1 MGSVITAYNYTPT
14 VELMVGTKN
23 YTFPRNSI
31 RTIIIDD
38 SYDKNTMPI
47 IYIKVR
53 ISSVL
58 YNKLVLNADKGTI
71 SFRLFKFTRDTKS
84 SIREVYIE
92 DNFTYIMTSDPNYN
106 EALEQFVNN
115 TNTDDTESSDTYME
129 GFIGLMSLQCIE
141 DNKKLINDIIKD
153 SNLPSIVHKYTNHM
167 NMCIEPFEYVDV
179 IKQHIIPPMTTIT
192 SLLKW
197 LNDNFTFY
205 KSGYRYFRDFTTT
218 YLLSMNGRAVSDG
231 TSRFNTIVFSIRDPL
246 DHLGKVNSME
256 LDNTNHAYIIYVDA
270 SDTSIHIDRTTNK
283 HYNSILGV
291 DGIGNTVQEHLNLP
305 ESPMLSE
312 KVLLERT
319 YPNNIENIYSTKTA
333 IESASVIV
341 TIRKSEIDSTIFSPN
356 KEYQIKN
363 YSDNREFDG
372 RYLLSYK
379 KEIILRQDD
388 GYIGGVAVGLRKINE
403 ESRTA
408 KKAPP
413 LAPEAE
419 T

>member
-58 YNKLVLNADKGTI
+58 YNKLVLNSNKGTI

-319 YPNNIENIYSTKTA
+319 YPNNIEKIYSTKTA

-403 ESRTA
+403 E
-408 KKAPP
+408 
-413 LAPEAE
+413 
-419 T
+419 

>member
-256 LDNTNHAYIIYVDA
+256 LDNTNHAYIIYVDE

-333 IESASVIV
+333 IESASVII

-403 ESRTA
+403 E
-408 KKAPP
+408 
-413 LAPEAE
+413 
-419 T
+419 

>member
-403 ESRTA
+403 E
-408 KKAPP
+408 
-413 LAPEAE
+413 
-419 T
+419 

>member
-14 VELMVGTKN
+14 VELMIGTKN

-58 YNKLVLNADKGTI
+58 YNKLVLNANKGTI

-403 ESRTA
+403 E
-408 KKAPP
+408 
-413 LAPEAE
+413 
-419 T
+419 

>member
-1 MGSVITAYNYTPT
+1 MSSVITAYNYTPT

-179 IKQHIIPPMTTIT
+179 IKQYIIPPMTTIT

-403 ESRTA
+403 E
-408 KKAPP
+408 
-413 LAPEAE
+413 
-419 T
+419 

>member
-1 MGSVITAYNYTPT
+1 MSSVITAYNYTPT

-58 YNKLVLNADKGTI
+58 YNKLVLNASKGTI

-403 ESRTA
+403 E
-408 KKAPP
+408 
-413 LAPEAE
+413 
-419 T
+419 

>member
-58 YNKLVLNADKGTI
+58 YNKLVLNANKGTI

-403 ESRTA
+403 E
-408 KKAPP
+408 
-413 LAPEAE
+413 
-419 T
+419 

>member
-58 YNKLVLNADKGTI
+58 YNKLVLNASRGTI
-71 SFRLFKFTRDTKS
+71 SFRLFKFTRDAKS

-403 ESRTA
+403 E
-408 KKAPP
+408 
-413 LAPEAE
+413 
-419 T
+419 

>member
-58 YNKLVLNADKGTI
+58 YNKLVLNANKGTI

-283 HYNSILGV
+283 HYNSIVGV

-319 YPNNIENIYSTKTA
+319 YPNNIEKIYSTKTA

-388 GYIGGVAVGLRKINE
+388 GYIGGVAVGLRKIYE
-403 ESRTA
+403 E
-408 KKAPP
+408 
-413 LAPEAE
+413 
-419 T
+419 

>member
-58 YNKLVLNADKGTI
+58 YNKLVLNSNKGTI

-283 HYNSILGV
+283 HYNSIVGV
-291 DGIGNTVQEHLNLP
+291 DGIGNTAQEHLNLP

-319 YPNNIENIYSTKTA
+319 YPNNIEKIYSTKTA

-388 GYIGGVAVGLRKINE
+388 GYIGGVAVGLRKIYE
-403 ESRTA
+403 E
-408 KKAPP
+408 
-413 LAPEAE
+413 
-419 T
+419 

>member
-58 YNKLVLNADKGTI
+58 YNKLVLNSNKGTI

-283 HYNSILGV
+283 HYNSIVGV

-319 YPNNIENIYSTKTA
+319 YPNNIEKIYSTKTA

-388 GYIGGVAVGLRKINE
+388 GYIGGVAVGLRKIYE
-403 ESRTA
+403 E
-408 KKAPP
+408 
-413 LAPEAE
+413 
-419 T
+419 

>member
-58 YNKLVLNADKGTI
+58 YNKLVLNSNKGTI

-283 HYNSILGV
+283 HYNSIVGV
-291 DGIGNTVQEHLNLP
+291 DGIGNTVKEHLNLP

-319 YPNNIENIYSTKTA
+319 YPNNIEKIYSTKTA

-388 GYIGGVAVGLRKINE
+388 GYIGGVAVGLRKIYE
-403 ESRTA
+403 E
-408 KKAPP
+408 
-413 LAPEAE
+413 
-419 T
+419 

>member
-31 RTIIIDD
+31 RTIIVDD

-58 YNKLVLNADKGTI
+58 YNKLVLNASKGTI

-403 ESRTA
+403 E
-408 KKAPP
+408 
-413 LAPEAE
+413 
-419 T
+419 

>member
-58 YNKLVLNADKGTI
+58 YNKLVLNANKGTI

-305 ESPMLSE
+305 ESPMLLE

-403 ESRTA
+403 E
-408 KKAPP
+408 
-413 LAPEAE
+413 
-419 T
+419 

>member
-270 SDTSIHIDRTTNK
+270 SDTSIYIDRTTNK

-403 ESRTA
+403 E
-408 KKAPP
+408 
-413 LAPEAE
+413 
-419 T
+419 

>member
-283 HYNSILGV
+283 HYNSIVGV

-319 YPNNIENIYSTKTA
+319 YPNNIEKIYSTKTA

-388 GYIGGVAVGLRKINE
+388 GYIGGVAVGLRKIYE
-403 ESRTA
+403 E
-408 KKAPP
+408 
-413 LAPEAE
+413 
-419 T
+419 

>member
-333 IESASVIV
+333 IESASVII

-403 ESRTA
+403 E
-408 KKAPP
+408 
-413 LAPEAE
+413 
-419 T
+419 

>member
-1 MGSVITAYNYTPT
+1 
-14 VELMVGTKN
+14 MVGTKN

-403 ESRTA
+403 E
-408 KKAPP
+408 
-413 LAPEAE
+413 
-419 T
+419 

>member
-1 MGSVITAYNYTPT
+1 MSSVITAFNYTPT
-14 VELMVGTKN
+14 VELMVGSKN

-58 YNKLVLNADKGTI
+58 YNKLVLNSNKGTI
-71 SFRLFKFTRDTKS
+71 SFRLFKYTRDTKS
-84 SIREVYIE
+84 SIRELYIE

-106 EALEQFVNN
+106 EALEQFVSS

-141 DNKKLINDIIKD
+141 NNKKLINDIIKD

-167 NMCIEPFEYVDV
+167 KMCIEPFEYVDI

-197 LNDNFTFY
+197 LNENFTFY
-205 KSGYRYFRDFTTT
+205 KSGYRYFRDFSTT
-218 YLLSMNGRAVSDG
+218 YLLSMSGRAVSDG
-231 TSRFNTIVFSIRDPL
+231 SSRFDTIVFSIRDPL
-246 DHLGKVNSME
+246 DHLGKINSME
-256 LDNTNHAYIIYVDA
+256 LDNTNHAYIVYVDA
-270 SDTSIHIDRTTNK
+270 TDTSISIDRTTNK

-291 DGIGNTVQEHLNLP
+291 DGVGNTIQEHLNIP
-305 ESPMLSE
+305 ESPTLSE
-312 KVLLERT
+312 KVLIERT
-319 YPNNIENIYSTKTA
+319 YPNNIDNIYNTKSA

-341 TIRKSEIDSTIFSPN
+341 SIRKSEIDSTIFSPN

-363 YSDNREFDG
+363 YSDNRDFDG

-388 GYIGGVAVGLRKINE
+388 GYIGGVMVGLRKITE
-403 ESRTA
+403 E
-408 KKAPP
+408 
-413 LAPEAE
+413 
-419 T
+419 

>member
-115 TNTDDTESSDTYME
+115 TNTDDAESSDTYME

-283 HYNSILGV
+283 HYNSIVGV

-319 YPNNIENIYSTKTA
+319 YPNNIEKIYSTKTA

-388 GYIGGVAVGLRKINE
+388 GYIGGVAVGLRKIYE
-403 ESRTA
+403 E
-408 KKAPP
+408 
-413 LAPEAE
+413 
-419 T
+419 

>member
-1 MGSVITAYNYTPT
+1 MSSVITAYNYTPT

-58 YNKLVLNADKGTI
+58 YNKLVLNANKGTI

-403 ESRTA
+403 E
-408 KKAPP
+408 
-413 LAPEAE
+413 
-419 T
+419 

>member
-58 YNKLVLNADKGTI
+58 YNKLVLNASRGTI

-388 GYIGGVAVGLRKINE
+388 GYIGGVAVGLRKIYE
-403 ESRTA
+403 E
-408 KKAPP
+408 
-413 LAPEAE
+413 
-419 T
+419 

>member
-58 YNKLVLNADKGTI
+58 YNKLVLNASKGTI

-403 ESRTA
+403 E
-408 KKAPP
+408 
-413 LAPEAE
+413 
-419 T
+419 

>member
-58 YNKLVLNADKGTI
+58 YNKLVLNSNKGTI

-283 HYNSILGV
+283 HYNSIVGV

-319 YPNNIENIYSTKTA
+319 YPNNIEKIYSTKTA

-403 ESRTA
+403 E
-408 KKAPP
+408 
-413 LAPEAE
+413 
-419 T
+419 

>member
-14 VELMVGTKN
+14 VELMIGTKN

-283 HYNSILGV
+283 HYNSIVGV

-319 YPNNIENIYSTKTA
+319 YPNNIEKIYSTKTV

-388 GYIGGVAVGLRKINE
+388 GYIGGVAVGLRKIYE
-403 ESRTA
+403 E
-408 KKAPP
+408 
-413 LAPEAE
+413 
-419 T
+419 